1 MTRKKSE
8 TLTVEHVPIQ
18 FQLDP
23 ASDFESGRFS
33 GLASV
38 FGSVVDTFPNRTMIK
53 PGAFL
58 KTLNSHG
65 NRVKILNSHDQGA
78 IWIGLPVSI
87 RETDAGLQIEVSL
100 NNTSLGKDAAEA
112 LRHAASLGKLDAA
125 ELSIGFDSLSD
136 SLVEGEDEE
145 LFREI
150 SELRLWEISLVNFG
164 ADRKTKIMEAARFD
178 LERHLVPKHRE
189 EALALAIAQNV
200 DSLEEMKESDSDLS
214 PTAERILTNAY
225 PRFQKLLKVQAS
237 GPGDEPPTDEPTI
250 EELEVE
256 LVEAEAMCLELV
268 GAIDD

>member
-1 MTRKKSE
+1 MTKKRE
-8 TLTVEHVPIQ
+8 TLTVERVPFQ

-23 ASDFESGRFS
+23 KSDFESGRFT

-38 FGSVVDTFPNRTMIK
+38 FGSVIDTFPKRTLIK

-58 KTLNSHG
+58 KTINSHG
-65 NRVKILNSHDQGA
+65 NRVKILSSHDQGS
-78 IWIGLPVSI
+78 IWIGLPTSI

-125 ELSIGFDSLSD
+125 ELSIGFDSLAD
-136 SLVEGEDEE
+136 TLVEGEDEE

-150 SELRLWEISLVNFG
+150 SELRLWEVSLVNFG
-164 ADRKTKIMEAARFD
+164 ADRKTTIMEAARYD
-178 LERHLVPKHRE
+178 LDRQLAPKHRE
-189 EALALAIAQNV
+189 EALALAIAHSL
-200 DSLEEMKESDSDLS
+200 DSLEEMKESDSALP

-225 PRFQKLLKVQAS
+225 LRFQKLLGVQAT
-237 GPGDEPPTDEPTI
+237 GPAIVPPTDEPTL